1 MEQVVDTALAGWNDI
16 SVCCG
21 KIEPDDYA
29 LHRTHFMNRD
39 QWPGDAHALFN
50 SLKQLLEDRFGALS
64 EETVE
69 EVFSAVLEDCVEGD
83 AAGTPEAGSEVSS
96 GWTGRIDSGVVR
108 PLRPDTVSMTTEG
121 GGPAATSVKITAE
134 APVRVH
140 GLLHQILEVGA
151 VMVRLEEA
159 PELND
164 LVDISLE
171 FPTAHLTVDMQGRV
185 VHNSRRGTA
194 IEVSGLGRED
204 RVALQAMRDEGPSTV
219 VGGEGATG
227 AQVASEPDSPR
238 EKRPPAGAA
247 DSVQEPG
254 AVPPVQ
260 EHDDPRRSFASL
272 GSSRGGGGRRRQG
285 RRVVQSTLRRQVDLT
300 DPDMHVATST
310 KRIEKQRG
318 KTTREFYGPPPPW
331 LEPTGDADRIEE
343 LREER
348 VLDILLQLSENGFT
362 GILLLEIEEED
373 VEQLVFDG
381 GCVVDR
387 AVRPRVTE
395 EELGPMLLAAD
406 RITRRQLAMAAAHA
420 DEVGLTVARSLM
432 DLGIL
437 NPDELRHAIAGRLTF
452 LLREFCD
459 RSDGAVRIYDSQSLP
474 AGFLPQ
480 PPLRVHVA
488 AERVIYDRLYRR
500 LSQKSGPAREKQ
512 MEEFLDTYPEVIE
525 HQRDRLRRAVSEE
538 EQRRFIDQGVNGD
551 SRMREVMTESPLGP
565 SDTFAAL
572 FSLHRMGLV
581 RFDRSLHDTVVRE
594 RLRENVTVKYL
605 SVHKASYFEVLN
617 VHWSSYS
624 EVIEEAYQN
633 LSEQFDPESMPDDL
647 EEEIHNKVAEID
659 ERIEAAYAALAKRKT
674 RHAYRTRIMPEY
686 KLDHAI
692 PLFLKQCEL
701 AERRQHWTDAR
712 DAIRRVLEIEPEHA
726 DARRKLERFE
736 DKLDGSSASDTQN
749 PLN

>member
-1 MEQVVDTALAGWNDI
+1 
-16 SVCCG
+16 
-21 KIEPDDYA
+21 
-29 LHRTHFMNRD
+29 MNRD

-50 SLKQLLEDRFGALS
+50 SLKQLLEDRFDALS

-69 EVFSAVLEDCVEGD
+69 EVFSAALEDCVEGD
-83 AAGTPEAGSEVSS
+83 VTAQEGDSEAPS

-108 PLRPDTVSMTTEG
+108 PLRPDAVSSTTDG
-121 GGPAATSVKITAE
+121 GGPAAISVEITAE

-164 LVDISLE
+164 LADISLD

-185 VHNSRRGTA
+185 VHNSSRGTA

-204 RVALQAMRDEGPSTV
+204 RVALQAMREEIPSTM
-219 VGGEGATG
+219 VGGKGAAVRET
-227 AQVASEPDSPR
+227 AAKPESPGG
-238 EKRPPAGAA
+238 KRPPAGAA

-260 EHDDPRRSFASL
+260 ENDDPRRSFASL
-272 GSSRGGGGRRRQG
+272 GSGRGDRPRRTGGRGRQG
-285 RRVVQSTLRRQVDLT
+285 RRIVQSTLRRQVDLP

-310 KRIEKQRG
+310 KRVEKQRG

-331 LEPTGDADRIEE
+331 LEPAGDADRIEE
-343 LREER
+343 LRSQR

-362 GILLLEIEEED
+362 GMLQLEVDGED

-420 DEVGLTVARSLM
+420 DEVGLTVGRSLM

-459 RSDGAVRIYDSQSLP
+459 RSAGAVRIYDSQSLP

-488 AERVIYDRLYRR
+488 AERVIYDRLYWR
-500 LSQKSGPAREKQ
+500 LSQKSGRAREEQ

-525 HQRDRLRRAVSEE
+525 HQRDRLHRAVSEE

-551 SRMREVMTESPLGP
+551 NRMREVMTESPLGP

-572 FSLHRMGLV
+572 FSLHRMGLI

-633 LSEQFDPESMPDDL
+633 LSEQFDPASMPDDL
-647 EEEIHNKVAEID
+647 EGEIHDKVAEID

-701 AERRQHWTDAR
+701 AERRQHWADAR

-726 DARRKLERFE
+726 DARQKLKRFE
-736 DKLDGSSASDTQN
+736 DKLEGGAVSDSQDS
-749 PLN
+749 LS